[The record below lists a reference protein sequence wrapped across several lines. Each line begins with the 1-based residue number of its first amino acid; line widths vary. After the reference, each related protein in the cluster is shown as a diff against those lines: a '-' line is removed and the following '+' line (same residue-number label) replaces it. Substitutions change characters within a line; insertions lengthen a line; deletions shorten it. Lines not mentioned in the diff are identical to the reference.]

1 MAHLALLPPL
11 ASIYMNITTILS
23 LAGMGLFGVLAVY
36 FSLREDRLKKELAG
50 KDANTK
56 RRMYELSVLKAL
68 QERIGYSLDV
78 ERVIDTLT
86 GSLKNLFPY
95 STASSV
101 IIHEDKY
108 VFKIALEERVGSNFV
123 EQVKRSMLASLA
135 SLRDHPLPQHFEEVK
150 TGLIA
155 DEDNTDPLASFFHIP
170 LIVKGE
176 IVGLISICSTK
187 PGLYKEED
195 MTILYQ
201 LTSSASNALSKLKEV
216 ISTEQ
221 EKLLSMIASL
231 ADGILMIDMSYK
243 LTLINQAAK
252 NLLGIP
258 HLTNPTIFDTV
269 NMLSKQY
276 DFGAKIKES
285 LSLGKTIEEKELHL
299 VEKTVQV
306 IVTPVFGPNEDL
318 VDSIQRKVMGV
329 TVLIH
334 DITLEKSLQQMKEDF
349 TTAVVH
355 ELRSP
360 LTAMKAAAE
369 IMVGNPNLEQ
379 SQQKLARI
387 IDEQSKR
394 LLNDINSLL
403 DAAKLEAGHFTIW
416 QAPTDIGKVVTES
429 VDLFEAEAQ
438 RKNVKISSYMED
450 ALPQAF
456 IDTIRI
462 DQVLNNLI
470 SNSLKFT
477 PNGGEIKLKVVS
489 QYSPQL
495 PQTLT
500 NPGIL
505 VSVTD
510 NGIGIPLEKQKLLF
524 NKFSQVK
531 QDRSSSNQPESETSE
546 GTGLG
551 LYIAKGIIEA
561 HGGNIYINSAPQQGT
576 TIFFTLPV
584 AQEEKKPLLNPKLQQ
599 VLEHYTPRILN

>member
-1 MAHLALLPPL
+1 
-11 ASIYMNITTILS
+11 
-23 LAGMGLFGVLAVY
+23 MGLFGVLAVY
-36 FSLREDRLKKELAG
+36 FSIREQRLRKELVSR
-50 KDANTK
+50 DASRK
-56 RRMYELSVLKAL
+56 RRMYELSVLKTL

-95 STASSV
+95 STVSSIV
-101 IIHEDKY
+101 IHQDKY
-108 VFKIALEERVGSNFV
+108 VFKIALEERVGTNFV
-123 EQVKRSMLASLA
+123 EQVKKNMLASLA
-135 SLRDHPLPQHFEEVK
+135 SLMDHPLPQHSEEFK
-150 TGLIA
+150 TGLIV
-155 DEDNTDPLASFFHIP
+155 DDDNTNPLASFFHIP
-170 LIVKGE
+170 LIIKGE
-176 IVGLISICSTK
+176 IVGLISICSTQ

-201 LTSSASNALSKLKEV
+201 LTSSASNALSKLEEV

-231 ADGILMIDMSYK
+231 ADGILMIDVSYK

-258 HLTNPTIFDTV
+258 HLTNPTIFDAV
-269 NMLSKQY
+269 NMLSKQS
-276 DFGAKIKES
+276 DFGTKIKEA
-285 LSLGKTIEEKELHL
+285 LSLGKTIEVKELLL

-306 IVTPVFGPNEDL
+306 IVTPVFGPNEDIA
-318 VDSIQRKVMGV
+318 SSQEKKIMGV

-349 TTAVVH
+349 TNAVVH

-360 LTAMKAAAE
+360 LTAMRAAAE
-369 IMVGNPNLEQ
+369 ILIQDPHLQQ
-379 SQQKLARI
+379 SQQRLAII

-416 QAPTDIGKVVTES
+416 QAPNDIGKVITES
-429 VDLFEAEAQ
+429 IELFQPEAE
-438 RKNVKISSYMED
+438 RKHIKITGSMED
-450 ALPQAF
+450 TLPQAF
-456 IDTIRI
+456 IDTTRI
-462 DQVLNNLI
+462 DQVVNNLI

-477 PNGGEIKLKVVS
+477 PFGGEIKIKVVS
-489 QYSPQL
+489 QYNRQL
-495 PQTLT
+495 PHTLT

-510 NGIGIPLEKQKLLF
+510 TGIGIPLEKQKMLF
-524 NKFSQVK
+524 NKFSQIK
-531 QDRSSSNQPESETSE
+531 HAQNPELSE

-551 LYIAKGIIEA
+551 LYIAKGIVEA
-561 HGGNIYINSAPQQGT
+561 HGGNIYINSTPQQGT
-576 TIFFTLPV
+576 TVFFTLPV
-584 AQEEKKPLLNPKLQQ
+584 AQEEKKTLLNPKLQQ
-599 VLEHYTPRILN
+599 VLEQYTPRVLN

>member
-1 MAHLALLPPL
+1 MTLP
-11 ASIYMNITTILS
+11 TII
-23 LAGMGLFGVLAVY
+23 ATIGMVVFGILTIY
-36 FSLREDRLKKELAG
+36 FSLREHLLKKELLLR
-50 KDANTK
+50 DETRK
-56 RRMYELSVLKAL
+56 RRVYQLSVLKSL
-68 QERIGYSLDV
+68 QERIGYSLDI
-78 ERVIDTLT
+78 ERIIDTLT

-95 STASSV
+95 TTASSIV
-101 IIHEDKY
+101 IHEDKY
-108 VFKIALEERVGSNFV
+108 VFKIALEERVSNNFV
-123 EQVKRSMLASLA
+123 NQVKKSMLASLA
-135 SLRDHPLPQHFEEVK
+135 SLIDHPLPQHFEEYR
-150 TGLIA
+150 TGLIVD
-155 DEDNTDPLASFFHIP
+155 DENLSPLASFFHIP

-201 LTSSASNALSKLKEV
+201 LTTTASNAFSKLQQV

-221 EKLLSMIASL
+221 DKLLSMISSL
-231 ADGILMIDMSYK
+231 ADGILMIDASYK

-252 NLLGIP
+252 TLIGIP
-258 HLTNPTIFDTV
+258 HLARPNIFDAV

-276 DFGAKIKES
+276 DFGTKIKEC
-285 LSLGKTIEEKELHL
+285 LSMGKIIEEKELNL
-299 VEKTVQV
+299 VDKTVQV
-306 IVTPVFGPNEDL
+306 IITPVFGPQEED
-318 VDSIQRKVMGV
+318 SGMPTKKVIGA

-349 TTAVVH
+349 TNAVVH

-369 IMVGNPNLEQ
+369 IMRDNESLAKDV
-379 SQQKLARI
+379 QKLAII

-416 QAPTDIGKVVTES
+416 QAPNDVPKLVEETAE
-429 VDLFEAEAQ
+429 LFQPEAEE
-438 RKNVKISSYMED
+438 KNIKINTFFED

-456 IDTIRI
+456 IDLTRI

-477 PNGGEIKLKVVS
+477 PRDGKIDIKVVS
-489 QYSPQL
+489 QFNAQL
-495 PQTLT
+495 PRTPT

-510 NGIGIPLEKQKLLF
+510 TGIGIPEDKQKVLF
-524 NKFSQVK
+524 NKFAQIK
-531 QDRSSSNQPESETSE
+531 HIPGDRKDSEITE

-551 LYIAKGIIEA
+551 LYIAKGIVEA
-561 HGGNIYINSAPQQGT
+561 HGGNIYVSSTPSHGT

-584 AQEEKKPLLNPKLQQ
+584 AKEETKPLLNPKLQK
-599 VLEHYTPRILN
+599 VLEHYTPKVLN

>member
-1 MAHLALLPPL
+1 MSLPTL
-11 ASIYMNITTILS
+11 ISTVAVVF
-23 LAGMGLFGVLAVY
+23 FGALAVY
-36 FSLREDRLKKELAG
+36 FSFQLDKLKKQLRE

-95 STASSV
+95 STTSSL
-101 IIHEDKY
+101 IIHEDSY
-108 VFKIALEERVGSNFV
+108 VFKIALEERVGSNFI
-123 EQVKRSMLASLA
+123 EQVRKSMLASLA
-135 SLRDHPLPQHFEEVK
+135 SLMDHPLPQHYEEFK
-150 TGLIA
+150 TGLLA

-170 LIVKGE
+170 LIIKGE

-201 LTSSASNALSKLKEV
+201 LTSSASNALSKLQEV
-216 ISTEQ
+216 IGTEQ
-221 EKLLSMIASL
+221 EKILSMIASL
-231 ADGILMIDMSYK
+231 ADGILMIDSSYK

-258 HLTNPTIFDTV
+258 HLTNPTIFDAV
-269 NMLSKQY
+269 NMLSKHY
-276 DFGAKIKES
+276 DFGAKIKEA
-285 LSLGKTIEEKELHL
+285 LIMGKTIEEKELQL

-306 IVTPVFGPNEDL
+306 VVTPVFGPTDDL
-318 VDSIQRKVMGV
+318 QSMQRRVTGV

-334 DITLEKSLQQMKEDF
+334 DITLEKSLQQMKEEF
-349 TTAVVH
+349 TNAVVH

-360 LTAMKAAAE
+360 LTAIKAAAE
-369 IMVGNPNLEQ
+369 MMAQSESLEQ
-379 SQQKLARI
+379 SQQKLAVI
-387 IDEQSKR
+387 IDQQSKR

-416 QAPTDIGKVVTES
+416 QAPNDISQAVMES
-429 VDLFEAEAQ
+429 IELFAPEANKKQ
-438 RKNVKISSYMED
+438 VKLTSVLEET
-450 ALPQAF
+450 LPQAF
-456 IDTIRI
+456 IDITRI
-462 DQVLNNLI
+462 EQVVNNLI

-477 PNGGEIKLKVVS
+477 SAGGEIKVKVVG

-495 PQTLT
+495 PHTPT

-505 VSVTD
+505 VSVSDT
-510 NGIGIPLEKQKLLF
+510 GIGIPTEKQKLLF
-524 NKFSQVK
+524 QKFSQI
-531 QDRSSSNQPESETSE
+531 RENRTSEPTE

-551 LYIAKGIIEA
+551 LYIAKGIVEA
-561 HGGNIYINSAPQQGT
+561 HGGNIYVNSTPQHGT
-576 TIFFTLPV
+576 TVFFTLPV
-584 AQEEKKPLLNPKLQQ
+584 AQEEKKTLLNPKLQQ
-599 VLEHYTPRILN
+599 VLEQYTPRTLN